1 MEFAV
6 IAAVVVVVAFV
17 VKLSIRTF
25 LIAPWE
31 QGALYRDGGFERLL
45 PPGKHHVFGPGRNL
59 YVQRISTGP
68 QYVQVG
74 PVEVVTADR
83 QPVRLSATAVY
94 EITDALASL
103 SHQTYEAVRL
113 SVSQT
118 LMSFGASHTLDELLA
133 RATADGEPLKA
144 EPEVVAGPA
153 RITDLVIAGVVMPP
167 ELRRAVT
174 EVERARLEGQAA
186 LERARGEH
194 AALRSLANAAR
205 LLKDNPELM
214 NLRVLQAVGTAGK
227 GATLVI
233 GDGAL
238 ARSPTGGQPAAVTSS
253 GSNS

>member
-1 MEFAV
+1 MEFVGIAV
-6 IAAVVVVVAFV
+6 LVIIAALA
-17 VKLSIRTF
+17 VKLSMHTF

-31 QGALYRDGGFERLL
+31 HGALYRDGGFERLL
-45 PPGKHHVFGPGRNL
+45 PPGKHHVFGSGRGL
-59 YVQRISTGP
+59 YVHRISTAP
-68 QYVQVG
+68 QYVQIG

-83 QPVRLSATAVY
+83 QPIRLSATVVY
-94 EITDALASL
+94 EVTDILASL
-103 SHQTYEAVRL
+103 SQPLAEPVRL

-118 LMSFGASHTLDELLA
+118 LTAFAARHTLDELLA
-133 RATADGEPLKA
+133 RTTADGEPLRA
-144 EPEVVAGPA
+144 EPEAVAAPA
-153 RITDLVIAGVVMPP
+153 RITDLVLAGVVMPP